1 MIFRTLSLFKY
12 QKTLAK
18 IIFMSV
24 AAVCLLP
31 FVTTPVALAVGIVVA
46 QILGN
51 PYKEV
56 SHYAINWLLKIAVVG
71 LGFGMRVSSA
81 LAAGKNGFFFTVGS
95 IGITL
100 SLGLLIGKLFG
111 IDKKIS
117 QLISSGTA
125 ICGGSAIAA
134 ISPIIKADGKQI
146 SVAIGIVFLLNS
158 VALFLFPVIG
168 HFFALS
174 QQQFGIWCAIAIHDT
189 SSVVG
194 AADVYGPRAL
204 EIATTVKLAR
214 ALWILPVSVAFA
226 LFSHGSAKN
235 IKIPYF
241 IGLFIF
247 AIIVNTYVP
256 GVEVV
261 APYIVKCAKIALT
274 LTLFLIGS
282 TLTFKSLKAVGI
294 KPLLQAII
302 VWAFISIA
310 SLAIIMQTIN

>member
-1 MIFRTLSLFKY
+1 MTF
-12 QKTLAK
+12 KTLPFFGYNISLKK
-18 IIFMSV
+18 IIFIV
-24 AAVCLLP
+24 IAAVCLLP
-31 FVTTPVALAVGIVVA
+31 FVSTPIALATGVVVA

-51 PYKEV
+51 PFKEA
-56 SHYAINWLLKIAVVG
+56 SHKAINWLLKIAVVG
-71 LGFGMRVSSA
+71 LGFGMSVSSA
-81 LAAGKNGFFFTVGS
+81 LAAGKNGFLYTVCS
-95 IGITL
+95 IVVTL
-100 SLGLLIGKLFG
+100 SLGLLVGKFLG

-134 ISPIIKADGKQI
+134 ISPIIKADAKQI

-158 VALFLFPVIG
+158 VALFLFHVVG

-194 AADVYGPRAL
+194 AADVYGPKAL

-226 LFSHGSAKN
+226 IFSEGSAKK

-241 IGLFIF
+241 IGFFIL

-294 KPLLQAII
+294 RPLLQAII
-302 VWAFISIA
+302 IWAFISIA
-310 SLAIIMQTIN
+310 SLAIILQTIN